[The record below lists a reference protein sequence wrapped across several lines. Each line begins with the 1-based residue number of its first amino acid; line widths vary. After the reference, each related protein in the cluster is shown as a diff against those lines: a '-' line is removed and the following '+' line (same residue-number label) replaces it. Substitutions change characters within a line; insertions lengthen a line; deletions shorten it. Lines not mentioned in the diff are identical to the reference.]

1 MNTLSSKTLGHLIET
16 AAAHPS
22 RDAQALLL
30 RKSGIYELEGFD
42 SSDLDNY
49 EERSSIK
56 ISQPPLQHAHQR
68 AVGGDYDA
76 HEALLEIIRL
86 SVERIARPPED
97 NKVLELRESLLSD
110 GYELQFDPAGTRKCQ
125 LLPIDPDGI
134 PVRAEITALEAEL
147 DQRGYDEAKEHYLS
161 AVRHFT
167 EQVHSSANGQL
178 RNMVESLVKNL
189 AIDHAGYVDTG
200 KANQGSQ
207 AIKKLY
213 VKGGRPPAT
222 IGDPLPERDGG
233 GMLQGIWDILH
244 PNGSHPGLSNADEAR
259 IRMQLC
265 AALARF
271 LLKHFPEESE
281 GLRG

>member
-1 MNTLSSKTLGHLIET
+1 VRLSY
-16 AAAHPS
+16 

-30 RKSGIYELEGFD
+30 GKSGIYELEGFD

-49 EERSSIK
+49 EERSSTK

-134 PVRAEITALEAEL
+134 PVRAEIAALEAEL

-207 AIKKLY
+207 AIKNCTSRVAARL
-213 VKGGRPPAT
+213 R
-222 IGDPLPERDGG
+222 
-233 GMLQGIWDILH
+233 QSGIHFWSVMAVGCCKVSGTSYT
-244 PNGSHPGLSNADEAR
+244 PMAR
-259 IRMQLC
+259 IPVCPMQTRHALECNC
-265 AALARF
+265 AQRLHGSCSSIFRKNQRACEA
-271 LLKHFPEESE
+271 ES
-281 GLRG
+281 